1 VIATPDALDAADKV
15 PQVVPLQPAPDNVQL
30 TPLFCESFVTVAV
43 KFCVSPVCTFALVGA
58 TLTAITGAAVTVIVA
73 VPFFVPSVTEVA
85 VSVTLAGTGTLLGA
99 VYVIAAPE
107 ALEGA
112 DKVPHVAPLQP
123 VPESAQV
130 TPLFCESFVTVAV
143 KFCVSPVC
151 TLALVGATL
160 TEITGAAVTVIVAV
174 LCFVPSAT
182 EVAVNVTVAGL
193 GTLAGAVYVI
203 AAPDALDVADKVPHV
218 VPLQPAPA
226 RVQVTPLFCESFV
239 TVAVKFCV
247 SPICTL
253 ALVGVTLTAIA
264 GGAVTVIVAVPCLVP
279 SATEVAVNVTVAG
292 LGTLAGA
299 LYVITTPE
307 ALDAAESVP
316 QVAPL
321 QPVPESAQVTPLF
334 CESFVTVAVKACVP
348 LPA

>member
-1 VIATPDALDAADKV
+1 MIATPDALDATDKV

-85 VSVTLAGTGTLLGA
+85 VNVTLAGTGTLLGA

-107 ALEGA
+107 ALEVA

-123 VPESAQV
+123 VPESVQV

-151 TLALVGATL
+151 TLGLVGATL

-174 LCFVPSAT
+174 PCFVPSAT
-182 EVAVNVTVAGL
+182 EVAVSVTVAGL
-193 GTLAGAVYVI
+193 GTLAGAV
-203 AAPDALDVADKVPHV
+203 
-218 VPLQPAPA
+218 
-226 RVQVTPLFCESFV
+226 
-239 TVAVKFCV
+239 
-247 SPICTL
+247 
-253 ALVGVTLTAIA
+253 
-264 GGAVTVIVAVPCLVP
+264 
-279 SATEVAVNVTVAG
+279 
-292 LGTLAGA
+292 
-299 LYVITTPE
+299 
-307 ALDAAESVP
+307 
-316 QVAPL
+316 
-321 QPVPESAQVTPLF
+321 
-334 CESFVTVAVKACVP
+334 
-348 LPA
+348 